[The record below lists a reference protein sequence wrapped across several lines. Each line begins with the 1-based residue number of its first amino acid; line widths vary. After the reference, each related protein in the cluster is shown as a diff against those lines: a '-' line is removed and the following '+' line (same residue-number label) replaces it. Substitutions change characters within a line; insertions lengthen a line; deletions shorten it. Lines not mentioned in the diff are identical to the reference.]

1 MRKANLFLMLV
12 LSTGALK
19 ADIIYN
25 NFLPTDPS
33 YDGTAGLFIQ
43 NASGQHGLAFA
54 FQTPDYDT
62 HVTNIRLAIT
72 FISGDPDTTP
82 AMDLGIAPDFD
93 GVPGT
98 IQDLQT
104 LTLQAL
110 PDGDTGNYLSEIVS
124 YTPSMAD
131 VLLRNST
138 YWVVAMGADP
148 SSQLRWDFNM
158 FGDSGGIN
166 DVYAKLLVDDSTVPS
181 TEAWKPGTYTQG
193 AFEVDA
199 TIVPEPGTIVMVG
212 AGLLVFGLGAA
223 RRKLHN

>member
-25 NFLPTDPS
+25 NFLASDPS

-43 NASGQHGLAFA
+43 NASGQLGLAFA

-62 HVTNIRLAIT
+62 YVTNIRLAVT

-82 AMDLGIAPDFD
+82 AIDLGIAPDLG
-93 GVPGT
+93 GVPGAVV
-98 IQDLQT
+98 DLQT
-104 LTLQAL
+104 LALNAL

-124 YTPSMAD
+124 YTPTMTD

-138 YWVVAMGADP
+138 YWVVAIGADP

-166 DVYAKLLVDDSTVPS
+166 DVYAKLLVDDSTTPS
-181 TEAWKPGTYTQG
+181 TELWKPGTYTQG
-193 AFEVDA
+193 AFQVNA
-199 TIVPEPGTIVMVG
+199 NIVPEPGTITMLG
-212 AGLLVFGLGAA
+212 AGLLVIGFGAT
-223 RRKLHN
+223 RRRLHN